1 VQGFTVIVVASI
13 GIVINGITAW
23 LFMAGRKTDLN
34 IEGAFLH
41 MAADAAVSFG
51 VVIAAVVILVTGWL
65 WLDPIV
71 SLTIGGVI
79 LWGTWRLLHESVAL
93 SLSAVPA
100 RIDRAAVEA
109 FLKSLNGVEG
119 IHDLHIWP
127 MSTTEA
133 ALTCHLV
140 MPRGHPGDG
149 FLMSTAHDLQH
160 KFKIDHVTLQIEID
174 RSTACALA
182 PEHVV

>member
-1 VQGFTVIVVASI
+1 
-13 GIVINGITAW
+13 
-23 LFMAGRKTDLN
+23 
-34 IEGAFLH
+34 
-41 MAADAAVSFG
+41 MAADAAVSLG
-51 VVIAAVVILVTGWL
+51 VVIAAVVILLTGWL

-71 SLTIGGVI
+71 SLIIGGVI
-79 LWGTWRLLHESVAL
+79 LWGTWRLLRESIAL
-93 SLSAVPA
+93 SLSAIPA
-100 RIDRAAVEA
+100 RIDRPAVEG
-109 FLKSLNGVEG
+109 FLGSLDGVEG

-140 MPRGHPGDG
+140 IPSGHPGDD
-149 FLMSTAHDLQH
+149 FLMSTAHELQA
-160 KFKIDHVTLQIEID
+160 KFEIGHVTLQIETD